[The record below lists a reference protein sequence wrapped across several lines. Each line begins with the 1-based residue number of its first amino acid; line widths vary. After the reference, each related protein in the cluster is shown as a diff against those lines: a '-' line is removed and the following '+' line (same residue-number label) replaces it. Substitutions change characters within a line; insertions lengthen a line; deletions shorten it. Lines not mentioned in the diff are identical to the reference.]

1 MAYYDGQIYLLNKH
15 RHVLSDA
22 ELNWPAYCTRAKVNT
37 THANI
42 HYPNIFQPPVEVWYS
57 NIEYLVL
64 ESNGS
69 AGRPQINVT
78 AYVRDLERAKQDQA
92 GIPDRHNLTAAKADL
107 EKVLVVRPCLRTY
120 LEMGQL
126 RGVEG

>member
-1 MAYYDGQIYLLNKH
+1 M
-15 RHVLSDA
+15 
-22 ELNWPAYCTRAKVNT
+22 
-37 THANI
+37 
-42 HYPNIFQPPVEVWYS
+42 WYS
-57 NIEYLVL
+57 NIEYVAL

-107 EKVLVVRPCLRTY
+107 EKVLVVSLRTH
-120 LEMGQL
+120 LEMGQV
-126 RGVEG
+126 RGGEG